1 MQLTQLIQ
9 LIQLIQL
16 QYSKMIQRPIL
27 QQLPPPR
34 MLTLAPPLIKIF
46 KHSML
51 QWTQLLWMTYSLMLT
66 DSTIT
71 SKMPH
76 KQKVEFSYKLL
87 LMLTKPLLAK
97 SFSTLEKL
105 WHQQLP
111 PGLKYSPTLMLTRD
125 VTKIVLYNALILPT
139 NNISTLTSSAFR
151 PANATSWSKELL
163 QKLYRDKSKTC
174 KQMLEI
180 FKTSAINLPKVFSKL

>member
-1 MQLTQLIQ
+1 
-9 LIQLIQL
+9 
-16 QYSKMIQRPIL
+16 
-27 QQLPPPR
+27 
-34 MLTLAPPLIKIF
+34 
-46 KHSML
+46 
-51 QWTQLLWMTYSLMLT
+51 
-66 DSTIT
+66 
-71 SKMPH
+71 
-76 KQKVEFSYKLL
+76 L

-105 WHQQLP
+105 WHQQLL

-125 VTKIVLYNALILPT
+125 VTKIALYNALILPT

-151 PANATSWSKELL
+151 PANATSRSKELI